1 MTIKDTVVNLS
12 VFIFC
17 IAKDQFIYTIPHTY
31 LTVII
36 SFNELASKSI
46 TMFLIILGLLLIIII
61 SAAAKNNFAIA
72 KFVGIGRIVGLLFIL
87 IGISTACIKQIDA
100 GEVGVKVLF
109 GSVQNEV
116 LQSGLH
122 FVNPLLDIKRLDVK
136 TQNYTMSGVHDEGD
150 KAGDDAIRVLTS
162 DGLEVTIDL
171 TVLYRVVAA
180 DAPRL
185 LRETGEDFRDKIVR
199 PITRTKI
206 RDNAV
211 YYQAVDLFGNKR
223 DEFQQRIY
231 KTIEDDFKKRGLML
245 EQLLVRNITLPNS
258 VKASIESKIN
268 AEQDAK
274 KMEFVLLKEKQEAE
288 RKRVEA
294 QGIADYQRIINTG
307 LTDQQLQYEQI
318 KAMKE
323 IALSQNA
330 KIIVMGK
337 GNTPLIIDGK
347 Q

>member
-1 MTIKDTVVNLS
+1 M
-12 VFIFC
+12 
-17 IAKDQFIYTIPHTY
+17 
-31 LTVII
+31 
-36 SFNELASKSI
+36 
-46 TMFLIILGLLLIIII
+46 
-61 SAAAKNNFAIA
+61 
-72 KFVGIGRIVGLLFIL
+72 LFIL
-87 IGISTACIKQIDA
+87 LGISSSCIKQIDA
-100 GEVGVKVLF
+100 GEIGVKKLF
-109 GSVQNEV
+109 GSIQNDV
-116 LQSGLH
+116 LGSGLH
-122 FVNPLLDIKRLDVK
+122 FINPLLDVTKLDVK
-136 TQNYTMSGVHDEGD
+136 TQNYTMSGVNDEGN
-150 KAGDDAIRVLTS
+150 KSGDDAIRVLTS

-171 TVLYRVVAA
+171 TVLYRVVSA

-185 LRETGEDFRDKIVR
+185 LRETGDDYRDKIVR

-211 YYQAVDLFGNKR
+211 YYQAVDLFGSKR

-231 KTIEDDFKKRGLML
+231 KSIEDDFKKRGLML

-294 QGIADYQRIINTG
+294 QGIADYQKIINTG

-323 IALSQNA
+323 IATSQNS
-330 KIIVMGK
+330 KVIIMGSK
-337 GNTPLIIDGK
+337 TPVIIDGK
-347 Q
+347 N

>member
-1 MTIKDTVVNLS
+1 
-12 VFIFC
+12 
-17 IAKDQFIYTIPHTY
+17 
-31 LTVII
+31 
-36 SFNELASKSI
+36 
-46 TMFLIILGLLLIIII
+46 MFLIILGIILLIGTGITV
-61 SAAAKNNFAIA
+61 KNNVALA
-72 KFVGIGRIVGLLFIL
+72 KFGGTGRIIGIVLILL
-87 IGISTACIKQIDA
+87 GISTACIKQIDA
-100 GEVGVKVLF
+100 GEVGVKKLF
-109 GSVQNEV
+109 GSIQNDV
-116 LQSGLH
+116 LASGLH
-122 FVNPLLDIKRLDVK
+122 FINPLLDVEKIDVK
-136 TQNYTMSGVHDEGD
+136 TQNYTMSGVHDEGN
-150 KAGDDAIRVLTS
+150 KIGDDAIRVLTS

-171 TVLYRVVAA
+171 TVLYRVVSA
-180 DAPRL
+180 DAPKL
-185 LRETGEDFRDKIVR
+185 LRETGSDFRDKIVR

-231 KTIEDDFKKRGLML
+231 KSIENDFKARGLML

-274 KMEFVLLKEKQEAE
+274 KMEFVLQKEKQEAE

-323 IALSQNA
+323 LALSQNA
-330 KIIVMGK
+330 KVIIMGK
-337 GNTPLIIDGK
+337 GNTPFIIDGK